1 MHGLCIHNFL
11 SCHHSGMICIVL
23 DIQESSYLAVNGHLV
38 WKNNEAAQEKFVN
51 KLEVR
56 NESCSCRITL
66 HFISTKF

>member
-23 DIQESSYLAVNGHLV
+23 DINGHLV